1 MAISMHELDA
11 HCENL
16 GLPFDDQGDNT
27 AFSVLPFAEDD
38 EREAFGAMLV
48 ERLDDGR
55 TLRLTSDKIFS
66 GGSLS
71 TRPEDMVRLMSGLF
85 AQTARNRFGS
95 IGVTDGFDV
104 YYYCTILLEDGPLTP
119 TQFRA
124 ILAGMIDGIHATLK
138 AAQQFVAQSN
148 AQTADAPADEQGLDN
163 QWQMALMAI
172 EVMEKRLGTEE
183 QLNSAWQF
191 IADLLKSDDLPKEMH
206 AHLMKLAAPILV
218 LDGGERPV
226 W

>member
-1 MAISMHELDA
+1 MAISMQELGA
-11 HCENL
+11 HCESL
-16 GLPFDDQGDNT
+16 SLPFEDQGDNT
-27 AFSVLPFAEDD
+27 ALSFLPFADD
-38 EREAFGAMLV
+38 EEREALGAMLI

-55 TLRLTSDKIFS
+55 TLRLTSDKMFS
-66 GGSLS
+66 AGSLS

-104 YYYCTILLEDGPLTP
+104 YYYYTILLEDGSLTP
-119 TQFRA
+119 LQFRA

-138 AAQQFVAQSN
+138 AAQQFVEQSN
-148 AQTADAPADEQGLDN
+148 NETVDAPSEEPSLES
-163 QWQMALMAI
+163 QWQMALIAI
-172 EVMEKRLGTEE
+172 DVMEKQLGTDE
-183 QLNSAWQF
+183 QRGEAWQF
-191 IADLLKSDDLPKEMH
+191 IGDILKSDRLPKEMH
-206 AHLMKLAAPILV
+206 AHLMKLAAPLLV

>member
-1 MAISMHELDA
+1 MAISMQELGA

-27 AFSVLPFAEDD
+27 AFSVLPFADDD
-38 EREAFGAMLV
+38 EREAFGAMLI
-48 ERLDDGR
+48 EWLDDGR
-55 TLRLTSDKIFS
+55 TLRLTSDKMFNA
-66 GGSLS
+66 GSLS

-85 AQTARNRFGS
+85 AQTSRNHFGS
-95 IGVTDGFDV
+95 IGMTEGFDV
-104 YYYCTILLEDGPLTP
+104 YYFYTILLEDGPLTP

-124 ILAGMIDGIHATLK
+124 ILAGMIDGIHATLR
-138 AAQQFVAQSN
+138 AAQQFVAQPN
-148 AQTADAPADEQGLDN
+148 VQTTDAPADEPSLEN

-172 EVMEKRLGTEE
+172 DVMEKQLGTEE
-183 QLNSAWQF
+183 QRGEAWQF
-191 IADLLKSDDLPKEMH
+191 IGDILKSDRLPKEMH
-206 AHLMKLAAPILV
+206 AHLMKLAAPLLV